1 MITLRGSLRLY
12 CCDEVRDCS
21 MVRHYVITLRGSLI
35 IICSDD
41 TRYCSM
47 VRYYVITLRGSLR
60 LYVVTRLEIVV
71 W

>member
-1 MITLRGSLRLY
+1 
-12 CCDEVRDCS
+12 

-35 IICSDD
+35 LYRSDEA
-41 TRYCSM
+41 RYCSM

-60 LYVVTRLEIVV
+60 LYVVTRLDIVV